1 MKLKVLCVIAMIA
14 TAAFARQ
21 QSAPVK
27 TETAPVKTV
36 EVTSNVA
43 EAEVGQQLKLT
54 AVAKDESGK
63 TLDVKPAVW
72 FAAPFDVVSAEGEAQ
87 VGAVVAGK
95 VGSIRI
101 KIKPAPVT
109 SIDLP
114 SKNQVVVGVAMRPNA
129 TARTAMG
136 NPRADVAIS
145 WSSDNPSI
153 ASVDAAGMV
162 IGLKPGKANI
172 TAFCERAS
180 AKMVVEVAANPV
192 KSLSVEP
199 RSANART
206 GDVVRFSTSATD
218 VAGKAVNSCEVFW
231 AVGGDGA
238 MIERDGAFV
247 AERPGAYVVSAS
259 VGDRQALA
267 SVIVTPRNAERELE
281 VVGRAL
287 IKDFQS
293 ADSGSSAIS
302 LMCRLYPTSCWFMM
316 FRIRLTLS

>member
-1 MKLKVLCVIAMIA
+1 MKLKVLCVIAMIG
-14 TAAFARQ
+14 TAALARQ
-21 QSAPVK
+21 QP
-27 TETAPVKTV
+27 APVKTV
-36 EVTSNVA
+36 EVTPNVT

-63 TLDVKPAVW
+63 TVDGKPAIW
-72 FAAPFDVVSAEGEAQ
+72 FAAPFDVVSADNSGNISFYNPGEAQ

-95 VGSIRI
+95 VGLVRIRV
-101 KIKPAPVT
+101 KPAPVT
-109 SIDLP
+109 VIDLP
-114 SKNQVVVGVAMRPNA
+114 SKNQVVVGGAMRPNA
-129 TARTAMG
+129 IARTAMG

-172 TAFCERAS
+172 TAACERAS
-180 AKMVVEVAANPV
+180 VKMAIEVTANPV

-206 GDVVRFSTSATD
+206 GDVVRFSTGATD
-218 VAGKAVNSCEVFW
+218 GAGKTISSCEVRW

-238 MIERDGAFV
+238 VIEADGAFV
-247 AERPGAYVVSAS
+247 AEKPGAYVVSAS

-281 VVGRAL
+281 VVGRAQL
-287 IKDFQS
+287 KDVQTGGAMDHRQVRLCVDDIRQ
-293 ADSGSSAIS
+293 ADGV
-302 LMCRLYPTSCWFMM
+302 
-316 FRIRLTLS
+316 